1 MSPVQGSFAMPGRH
15 THTVVLFAATT
26 VLAPAA
32 TGVVLDVAELVD
44 GGAAD
49 FDVLEHAD
57 TSRTQTTSVT
67 APSAERVRVRMR
79 AP

>member
-1 MSPVQGSFAMPGRH
+1 MPGRH

-26 VLAPAA
+26 VVAPAA

-57 TSRTQTTSVT
+57 TSTTETTSVT
-67 APSAERVRVRMR
+67 APTAVRVRGRMR